1 MIRKKICMLGAFGVG
16 KTSLVKR
23 YFHSVFDERY
33 HATLG
38 ARIDKR
44 TLRVADQD
52 ITLMVWDFAGEDD
65 ILQVPLS
72 YLRGSDGLI
81 VVADGT
87 RPDTIRTAIDLHARA
102 RSQTGEIPSVLALNK
117 HDLQDR
123 WQVELADM
131 RELRRRVGPVLRTS
145 AKSGRHA
152 GTLFETLAHDIL
164 THDTSVA

>member
-23 YFHSVFDERY
+23 YFHCAFDERY
-33 HATLG
+33 YATLG
-38 ARIDKR
+38 ARIEKKQ
-44 TLRVADQD
+44 LCVEDQD

-72 YLRGSDGLI
+72 YLRGADGVI

-87 RPDTIRTAIDLHARA
+87 RPDTIQTAIELHARA

-123 WQVELADM
+123 WNVEVGEM

-152 GTLFETLAHDIL
+152 GTIFETLAHQVV
-164 THDTSVA
+164 THDASVA